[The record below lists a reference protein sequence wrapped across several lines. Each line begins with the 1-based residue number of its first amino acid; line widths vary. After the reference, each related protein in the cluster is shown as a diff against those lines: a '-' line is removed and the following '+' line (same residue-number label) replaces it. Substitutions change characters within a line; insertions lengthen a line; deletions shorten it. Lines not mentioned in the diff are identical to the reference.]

1 MSDYIRDIILY
12 DKKYYI
18 YSFDEDSNGISNL
31 SKINIFVGSNNSGK
45 SKMLRNLFIEKPL
58 LFKINN
64 IDLEKIKHYKD
75 EFKQR
80 AEVIINSRDILDY
93 KDILSDTKEFEDLS
107 YITEGQEHIPKF
119 YYMIDDLI
127 KSYNQGRII
136 SEKVGDSYII
146 DDKKIVNEF
155 DYTSINNELKKLA
168 EEIKEKLGYPIPE
181 NFIFKKVYIP
191 TLRGLRILEKNDD
204 LYFKRTK
211 EDYFEE
217 KEQIDIFTGLNLYEE
232 VRDLLLGSFEEREKI
247 ADFQKF
253 LGSTFFD
260 GQRVTLVPKKDS
272 KVLFVKIGEEKEY
285 PIHMVGDGIQSII
298 IMTFPIFKYK
308 DEKLLMFIEEPEL
321 FLHPGLQRKLLEA
334 MANESNSSVQ
344 YFITTHSNHFLDLT
358 LDIDRISIYL
368 FSKELE
374 NSQKKEKEA
383 KFIVENVS
391 NEDNNVLEILGV
403 RNSSVFLSNCTIWVE
418 GITDRYYLRH
428 FLKVY
433 INSLNKGLEFKEDF
447 HYSFVEYSGN
457 NITHWSFLDEEG
469 SDVESSYSS
478 INVDRLCSRLFL
490 ISDKDS
496 EGKLPRQEKLREK
509 LKDRFYCLE
518 CREIENILSKQVL
531 LKVIADYEK
540 VEEEELDLEFKKVFT
555 EENYRNEYLGE
566 FIEDKLPKKNRKG
579 SYSYG
584 PGTINEKQSFCKKA
598 ISKINSI
605 EDLSSEAI
613 KLCEKIYKFI
623 KDNNS

>member
-1 MSDYIRDIILY
+1 MGYFIRDILLE
-12 DKKYYI
+12 DKKYNI
-18 YSFDEDSNGISNL
+18 YSFDDNGNEISNL

-45 SKMLRNLFIEKPL
+45 SMMLRNLFVEEPL

-64 IDLEKIKHYKD
+64 IDLEKIERYKE

-80 AEVIINSRDILDY
+80 AEVIINSRKIHDY
-93 KDILSDTKEFEDLS
+93 NDILSKTKEFQDLS
-107 YITEGQEHIPKF
+107 YITEGEEHIPNF
-119 YYMIDDLI
+119 YYMINNLLKFCD
-127 KSYNQGRII
+127 QGNITSR
-136 SEKVGDSYII
+136 SFGDSYNRN
-146 DDKKIVNEF
+146 DKEIVNGF
-155 DYTSINNELKKLA
+155 DYTSINDELKILA
-168 EEIKEKLGYPIPE
+168 EEIKKKLGYPIPE

-191 TLRGLRILEKNDD
+191 TLRGLRILEKNND

-211 EDYFEE
+211 EDYFKK

-260 GQRVTLVPKKDS
+260 GQRVTLVPHKDS

-285 PIHMVGDGIQSII
+285 PIHMLGDGIQSII
-298 IMTFPIFKYK
+298 IMTFPIFKYEG
-308 DEKLLMFIEEPEL
+308 EKLLMFIEEPEL
-321 FLHPGLQRKLLEA
+321 FLHPGLQRKLLES
-334 MANESNSSVQ
+334 MVNKSNSSVQ

-358 LDIDRISIYL
+358 LDIDRISIYS
-368 FSKELE
+368 FRKKLE
-374 NSQKKEKEA
+374 NSQEKEKEA

-433 INSLNKGLEFKEDF
+433 INSVNKGLEFKEDF

-469 SDVESSYSS
+469 SDAKSSYSS

-490 ISDKDS
+490 ITDKDS

-509 LKDRFYCLE
+509 LKDQFYCLE
-518 CREIENILSKQVL
+518 CREIENILSSKVL

-540 VEEEELDLEFKKVFT
+540 VEVEELDLKFKVGFT
-555 EENYRNEYLGE
+555 EENYRNKYLGK
-566 FIEDKLPKKNRKG
+566 FIEDTLPKKNRKG
-579 SYSYG
+579 NYSYG
-584 PGTINEKQSFCKKA
+584 PGTINDKQSFCKKA
-598 ISKINSI
+598 ISNINSI
-605 EDLSSEAI
+605 EDLSSEAM

-623 KDNNS
+623 KDNN